1 MGCGGNQSSLSKC
14 NNSKRESDEEKNSNG
29 WNKSAGLHVES
40 GRRQRQ
46 HSLQQMLNEQ
56 TPPALS
62 FVPADL
68 CTFRGTLSRAP
79 KGRPLCRPFSAG
91 LLHEEGLRGARGQ
104 SAGGREKGSGH
115 GRGRWD
121 ARGERLWA
129 GGRLRGKESRNV
141 GQPDFTGQVV
151 YTRAKVWLTYLRH
164 RRLIC
169 YLIFQVIR
177 KCR

>member
-91 LLHEEGLRGARGQ
+91 LLHEEGPRGARGQ
-104 SAGGREKGSGH
+104 SAGGAGEGAAVTEGGAGMPA
-115 GRGRWD
+115 GRGCGLGAGSEGRRAEMWASRTSQARWFTH
-121 ARGERLWA
+121 
-129 GGRLRGKESRNV
+129 
-141 GQPDFTGQVV
+141 GQ
-151 YTRAKVWLTYLRH
+151 
-164 RRLIC
+164 
-169 YLIFQVIR
+169 
-177 KCR
+177 KCGSHT